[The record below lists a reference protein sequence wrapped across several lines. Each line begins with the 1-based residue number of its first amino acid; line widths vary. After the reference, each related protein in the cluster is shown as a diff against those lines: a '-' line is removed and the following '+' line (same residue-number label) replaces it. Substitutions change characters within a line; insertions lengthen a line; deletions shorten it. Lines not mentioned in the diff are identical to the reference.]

1 MATIESLQLEIS
13 ANSSK
18 AVSGIAALT
27 QSLEKLK
34 STTSGGLGL
43 ASISKN
49 LTSIAGAARLID
61 STSISNVTGL
71 ANAVRLLGNTKIST
85 SIANQITAIS
95 TSLQGANFSGGRE
108 KMEGLVDALSPLSD
122 LGKTN
127 LSSYVSNIK
136 KLPEVFEKL
145 SKIDMSSFRTKIQE
159 IATALKPLG
168 DEMQKVSNGF
178 SAFPDKIQKM
188 LSATDKVPSANA
200 KATQSFSDLYTKA
213 KLVIHIVQKVTR
225 AIWSTIQASSDYT
238 ETLNLFNVAMGEY
251 ASSAKGYAD
260 TVSEIMGINPE
271 EWMKNQGVFMT
282 MATGFGIAGDR
293 AAKMSE
299 QLTQLTYDISSFYN
313 MSSEEAF
320 LKLKSG
326 LAGELEP
333 LRAIGYDLSQAKLE
347 ATALELGIDKAVS
360 SMTQAEKAQL
370 RYYAIMTQVTTTHGD
385 MARTLDQP
393 ANQLRVLK
401 AQLEMAAKSIGDIF
415 IPALQAILPY
425 AIAVVK
431 VVREIAD
438 GLASL
443 VNPGGESDPSEALEK
458 ASEAADSTSAALDEG
473 AENAKKLK
481 SYMLGFDELNV
492 INPNTDSA
500 EDSSG
505 AFDFE
510 LPEYDF
516 LSGATNEKIEGIKTQ
531 IQELIQPI
539 RDLINLTVEW
549 AKELDLEPISK
560 GFKEIGDSLS
570 PVLSQIG
577 DVFGWVYEEVLL
589 PIAKW
594 AIEAGLPAIFDAIA
608 KALEMVGKVIAPIIE
623 GIKELK
629 PVLEPIVSWINDSTV
644 EVFNGLGSV
653 FEKLGNT
660 FEEKGGTIKDI
671 IKGIGD
677 IISVVWGWIKPI
689 LDKIQTSKMFETI
702 GNDLSAIV
710 KVIIDVV
717 GGIVEFLTGVFTGDW
732 DRAWDGICGI
742 FEGVWEFIKYSAS
755 SAWESISNIFSP
767 VAIWFNEKVVQ
778 PIVNFFA
785 PIVERI
791 SGFFEGSWI
800 IIKAVWMLASTW
812 INDKFITPIKTR
824 FEWLTNEISNRFA
837 IAKEYITTKLEPFVT
852 AFENVTGR
860 IADFFAGLWLG
871 IKKGAVGAM
880 NIVIDKIEG
889 GINGIISLF
898 NDFLKGFNKI
908 VEWAAN
914 LIGEDWG
921 GVKLV
926 NEVSFKRIPIPTYAD
941 GGFPEQGQM
950 FIANEA
956 GAEMVGSI
964 GRRTAVANNDQIVA
978 SVAGGVAEANEEQN
992 ALLREQNSLLR
1003 ELLNKDNSV
1012 YLDGK
1017 PLTNSVEKYQ
1027 RERGRVLITGG
1038 VI

>member
-1 MATIESLQLEIS
+1 MATIESLQLSIT
-13 ANSSK
+13 ANSKK
-18 AVSGIAALT
+18 AVSGIEALT

-34 STTSGGLGL
+34 SATSGGLGL
-43 ASISKN
+43 SAVSEQLNQIGGSSKN
-49 LTSIAGAARLID
+49 ASSALNS
-61 STSISNVTGL
+61 
-71 ANAVRLLGNTKIST
+71 LGNSSNKT
-85 SIANQITAIS
+85 SGSFTDLFNK
-95 TSLQGANFSGGRE
+95 GR
-108 KMEGLVDALSPLSD
+108 LVINILSKV
-122 LGKTN
+122 GKT
-127 LSSYVSNIK
+127 
-136 KLPEVFEKL
+136 
-145 SKIDMSSFRTKIQE
+145 
-159 IATALKPLG
+159 
-168 DEMQKVSNGF
+168 
-178 SAFPDKIQKM
+178 
-188 LSATDKVPSANA
+188 
-200 KATQSFSDLYTKA
+200 
-213 KLVIHIVQKVTR
+213 
-225 AIWSTIQASSDYT
+225 IWKTIEASSDYT

-251 ASSAKGYAD
+251 ASSARGYAD

-271 EWMKNQGVFMT
+271 EWMKSQGVFMT

-299 QLTQLTYDISSFYN
+299 QLTQLSYDISSFYN
-313 MSSEEAF
+313 ISSEEAF

-393 ANQLRVLK
+393 ANQIRVLK
-401 AQLEMAAKSIGDIF
+401 AQIEMAAKSIGDIF

-425 AIAVVK
+425 AIAVTK

-500 EDSSG
+500 EDASG

-539 RDLINLTVEW
+539 RDLIDTTVSW

-560 GFKEIGDSLS
+560 GFKEIGDSLGS
-570 PVLSQIG
+570 VLSQIG
-577 DVFGWVYEEVLL
+577 DLFGWVYEDVLL

-594 AIEAGLPAIFDAIA
+594 AIEAGLPAVFEAIA
-608 KALEMVGKVIAPIIE
+608 KALEMVGKAIKPVID

-629 PVLEPIVSWINDSTV
+629 PVLEPIVSWIGDALID
-644 EVFNGLGSV
+644 VFDGLGSI
-653 FEKLGNT
+653 FGNLGTT
-660 FEEKGGTIKDI
+660 FEENGGKITGI
-671 IKGIGD
+671 ITGIGD
-677 IISVVWGWIKPI
+677 IISTVWSLIEPLLSTVWVGVVDFLGEVSNSISPI
-689 LDKIQTSKMFETI
+689 GTAILELADVVI
-702 GNDLSAIV
+702 NDLSGAFKGLAEILEPLATFVEKVFSEVFSEILSPIFEDLTKNILPMLITTITNLWNDVLVPLGELVGSILAPIIQIVSDLLTYLWTYIILPLSDTLYGEFSDAFMELGDDLNGKLIPILNIVIKVFTFLWNNILSPLTNFLLNTLKPIFENVFKEIGNAINSLSQV
-710 KVIIDVV
+710 FGGLIDILV
-717 GGIVEFLTGVFTGDW
+717 GSFTGDW
-732 DRAWDGICGI
+732 KRVWGGIL
-742 FEGVWEFIKYSAS
+742 ELLVGVW
-755 SAWESISNIFSP
+755 NG
-767 VAIWFNEKVVQ
+767 
-778 PIVNFFA
+778 IV
-785 PIVERI
+785 
-791 SGFFEGSWI
+791 
-800 IIKAVWMLASTW
+800 
-812 INDKFITPIKTR
+812 
-824 FEWLTNEISNRFA
+824 
-837 IAKEYITTKLEPFVT
+837 
-852 AFENVTGR
+852 
-860 IADFFAGLWLG
+860 
-871 IKKGAVGAM
+871 GAVESGI
-880 NIVIDKIEG
+880 NWLIR
-889 GINGIISLF
+889 GINGLIAGLSSV
-898 NDFLKGFNKI
+898 
-908 VEWAAN
+908 VEWV
-914 LIGEDWG
+914 GEVMGQDWG
-921 GVKLV
+921 GITLIPEVKFNRL
-926 NEVSFKRIPIPTYAD
+926 SIPAYAE

-978 SVAGGVAEANEEQN
+978 GIAGGVAEANEEQN

>member
-1 MATIESLQLEIS
+1 MATIESLQLSIT
-13 ANSSK
+13 ANSKK
-18 AVSGIAALT
+18 AVSGIEALT

-34 STTSGGLGL
+34 SATSGGAGL
-43 ASISKN
+43 SAVSEQLNKIGGSSKN
-49 LTSIAGAARLID
+49 ASSALNSLGDSSKKTSGSFTDLFNKGRL
-61 STSISNVTGL
+61 V
-71 ANAVRLLGNTKIST
+71 
-85 SIANQITAIS
+85 ITI
-95 TSLQGANFSGGRE
+95 
-108 KMEGLVDALSPLSD
+108 LSKV
-122 LGKTN
+122 GKT
-127 LSSYVSNIK
+127 IWK
-136 KLPEVFEKL
+136 T
-145 SKIDMSSFRTKIQE
+145 ID
-159 IATALKPLG
+159 
-168 DEMQKVSNGF
+168 
-178 SAFPDKIQKM
+178 
-188 LSATDKVPSANA
+188 
-200 KATQSFSDLYTKA
+200 
-213 KLVIHIVQKVTR
+213 
-225 AIWSTIQASSDYT
+225 ASSDYT

-251 ASSAKGYAD
+251 ASSARGYAD

-271 EWMKNQGVFMT
+271 EWMKSQGVFMT

-299 QLTQLTYDISSFYN
+299 QLTQLSYDISSFYN
-313 MSSEEAF
+313 ISSEEAF

-393 ANQLRVLK
+393 ANQIRVLR
-401 AQLEMAAKSIGDIF
+401 AQIEMAAKSIGDIF

-425 AIAVVK
+425 AIAVTK

-500 EDSSG
+500 EDASG

-539 RDLINLTVEW
+539 RDLIDITVEW
-549 AKELDLEPISK
+549 AKELDLEPISE

-594 AIEAGLPAIFDAIA
+594 AIEAGLPALFGALADA
-608 KALEMVGKVIAPIIE
+608 LDLVSKVSAPIIE
-623 GIKELK
+623 GIKQLK
-629 PVLEPIVSWINDSTV
+629 PVLEPIVSWINDFTV
-644 EVFNGLGSV
+644 DVFNGLGTV

-660 FEEKGGTIKDI
+660 FEEKGSTITGI

-717 GGIVEFLTGVFTGDW
+717 GGIVEFLAGVFTGDW

-742 FEGVWEFIKYSAS
+742 FEGVWEFIKYAAS
-755 SAWESISNIFSP
+755 SAWEFVSNIFAP
-767 VAIWFNEKVVQ
+767 VAEWFDEKVIQ

-791 SGFFEGSWI
+791 SSFFEGCWI
-800 IIKAVWMLASTW
+800 IIKAVWTVASTW
-812 INDKFITPIKTR
+812 INDKFISPIKTKFKELTDGISAKFTEAKEKVVTV
-824 FEWLTNEISNRFA
+824 FEPLVEKFNSITDKIGEAFAKVWLQIKRGTA
-837 IAKEYITTKLEPFVT
+837 IAM
-852 AFENVTGR
+852 NV
-860 IADFFAGLWLG
+860 
-871 IKKGAVGAM
+871 
-880 NIVIDKIEG
+880 VIDTIEAA
-889 GINGIISLF
+889 INGLISLF
-898 NDFLKGFNKI
+898 NDFLKGFNK
-908 VEWAAN
+908 VVDWAADI
-914 LIGEDWG
+914 IGADWG

-926 NEVSFKRIPIPTYAD
+926 SEVSFKRIPVPAYAD

-978 SVAGGVAEANEEQN
+978 GIAGGVAEANEEQN

>member
-1 MATIESLQLEIS
+1 MATIESLQLSIT
-13 ANSSK
+13 ANSKK
-18 AVSGIAALT
+18 AVSGIEALT

-34 STTSGGLGL
+34 SATSGGLGL
-43 ASISKN
+43 SAVSEQLSQVGSSSKSASS
-49 LTSIAGAARLID
+49 
-61 STSISNVTGL
+61 
-71 ANAVRLLGNTKIST
+71 
-85 SIANQITAIS
+85 
-95 TSLQGANFSGGRE
+95 
-108 KMEGLVDALSPLSD
+108 ALNS
-122 LGKTN
+122 
-127 LSSYVSNIK
+127 
-136 KLPEVFEKL
+136 
-145 SKIDMSSFRTKIQE
+145 
-159 IATALKPLG
+159 LG
-168 DEMQKVSNGF
+168 DSSKKTSGSF
-178 SAFPDKIQKM
+178 
-188 LSATDKVPSANA
+188 TDFYHKG
-200 KATQSFSDLYTKA
+200 
-213 KLVIHIVQKVTR
+213 KLVVNILLKVGQT
-225 AIWSTIQASSDYT
+225 IWKTIKTSSDYT

-313 MSSEEAF
+313 ITSQEAF

-393 ANQLRVLK
+393 ANQLRVLT
-401 AQLEMAAKSIGDIF
+401 AQLKMAAKSIGDIF

-458 ASEAADSTSAALDEG
+458 ASEAADSTSVALEEG

-492 INPNTDSA
+492 INPNTDSE
-500 EDSSG
+500 EDYSG

-539 RDLINLTVEW
+539 RDLIDTTVEW

-594 AIEAGLPAIFDAIA
+594 AIEAGLPAVFGALADA
-608 KALEMVGKVIAPIIE
+608 LDLVSKVSAPIIE
-623 GIKELK
+623 GIKQLK
-629 PVLEPIVSWINDSTV
+629 PVLEPIVSWINDFTID
-644 EVFNGLGSV
+644 VFNGLGSV

-717 GGIVEFLTGVFTGDW
+717 GGIVEFLAGVFTGDW

-742 FEGVWEFIKYSAS
+742 FEGVWEFIKYTAS
-755 SAWESISNIFSP
+755 SAWEFISNIFAP
-767 VAIWFNEKVVQ
+767 VAEWFDEKVIQ

-785 PIVERI
+785 PIVGRI
-791 SGFFEGSWI
+791 SSFFEGCWI
-800 IIKAVWMLASTW
+800 LIKAVWMLASTW
-812 INDKFITPIKTR
+812 INEKFISPIKTK
-824 FEWLTNEISNRFA
+824 FEELTGAISTKF
-837 IAKEYITTKLEPFVT
+837 IEAKDKITNTFEPLVTVFKGITDRIGEVFSLLWFGLKKGVVT
-852 AFENVTGR
+852 AMNV
-860 IADFFAGLWLG
+860 
-871 IKKGAVGAM
+871 
-880 NIVIDKIEG
+880 VIDKIEA

-908 VEWAAN
+908 VDWAADI
-914 LIGEDWG
+914 IGADWG

-926 NEVSFKRIPIPTYAD
+926 SEVSFKRIPIPTYAE

-978 SVAGGVAEANEEQN
+978 GIAGGVAEANEEQN